1 MTEEFDKD
9 AIYRWPACEKW
20 NYEQIIYA
28 PEGHIDASPR
38 LDFYDAAKASVQ
50 RVIDGTGEIEG
61 TAALYLFRHYLELT
75 LKDLIVGARYL
86 KSKSENMPPD
96 LVLPPSQGHDLEA
109 LWNEV
114 KKQVPK
120 KLGAGVW
127 PQWDHKFVEQSIAE
141 FHTLDPSSERLR
153 YNREKNHIE
162 RDPLNPVRVN
172 WSALLYAMQHVRDV
186 LEAMDSYLV
195 ETHGLNAEWEDEQNS
210 W

>member
-1 MTEEFDKD
+1 MAEFDED
-9 AIYRWPACEKW
+9 AIYRWTPHEKW
-20 NYEQIIYA
+20 NYQQIIYG

-38 LDFYDAAKASVQ
+38 LDFYEAAKASVQ

-75 LKDLIVGARYL
+75 LKALIVGARYL
-86 KSKSENMPPD
+86 KSKDENMPAE
-96 LVLPPSQGHDLEA
+96 LVLRPSQGHNLEA

-114 KKQVPK
+114 KDQVPK

-127 PQWDHKFVEQSIAE
+127 PQWDHKFVEHCIEE
-141 FHTLDPSSERLR
+141 FHALDPSSERLR
-153 YNREKNHIE
+153 YNREKKPIE
-162 RDPLNPVRVN
+162 RDRLTPVRVS
-172 WSALLYAMQHVRDV
+172 WDALLYAMQHVRDV

-195 ETHGLNAEWEDEQNS
+195 ETHGLNVEWEAEQDS